1 MMANNKFHRYIKLLG
16 FLLTLLFF
24 IACEE
29 NFWGY
34 NYNAP
39 ALINTTRIK
48 GTITDQ
54 FTAEPVP
61 AATIGINDQM
71 TMSDENGIFLL
82 NYLLPEDA
90 EPNKLET
97 GYITVSAP
105 QYMSYSGILLI
116 YPIENHKDIELT
128 YAVPIV
134 KNAASD
140 GDTTQ
145 AIIIDYQG
153 VEDIDNVSVT
163 FNQLKLGV
171 VVRIEFDMIFKGQS
185 DDITAYFQHVR
196 RDQDDIEISS
206 WFRITAKDKNGNAHR
221 ADFTINPDDS
231 LLFKLVHP

>member
-1 MMANNKFHRYIKLLG
+1 MKFHRYIKVFEL
-16 FLLTLLFF
+16 LLTLLFF

-34 NYNAP
+34 IYEAP

-54 FTAEPVP
+54 FSGETVP
-61 AATIGINDQM
+61 AATISINDQK
-71 TMSDENGIFLL
+71 TMGDENGNFLL

-90 EPNKLET
+90 EPNKPEI
-97 GYITVSAP
+97 GYVSVSAP
-105 QYMSYSGILLI
+105 QYLNYSRTLLI
-116 YPIENHKDIELT
+116 YPFENHMDIELE

-145 AIIIDYQG
+145 AIIVDYQG
-153 VEDIDNVSVT
+153 VEDIASVSVT
-163 FNQLKLGV
+163 FNKHISGNV
-171 VVRIEFDMIFKGQS
+171 ERIEFDMVFKGYS
-185 DDITAYFQHVR
+185 DNITSHYQHTR
-196 RDQDDIEISS
+196 RELDNYEIGS
-206 WFRITAKDKNGNAHR
+206 WFRITAKDKNGNVHR

-231 LLFKLVHP
+231 LLFKLVHH